1 MKKAHIKVN
10 VLSMRGKQLDPCTP
24 VKARQLL
31 SQGKAK
37 IAGYKPF
44 TIQLQYPTGE
54 CTPRLDTAAQ
64 RKQTETDSRKHSR
77 RSETDQSA

>member
-1 MKKAHIKVN
+1 MKKTRFRAG

-44 TIQLQYPTGE
+44 TIVLQYPTGE
-54 CTPRLDTAAQ
+54 CTPRLDAAAQ